1 LAQLIPKPRFFYTIR
16 YKSSG
21 RIAVGSIRYRET
33 QKLFLKMITHIP
45 DRISTLDLS
54 KLWLR
59 AALQQLQPEIQP
71 EATEPETQTEIEL
84 ESED

>member
-1 LAQLIPKPRFFYTIR
+1 
-16 YKSSG
+16 
-21 RIAVGSIRYRET
+21 
-33 QKLFLKMITHIP
+33 MITHIP

-59 AALQQLQPEIQP
+59 AALQQPQPEIQP
-71 EATEPETQTEIEL
+71 EATEPETQIELEL